1 MNFINPLFLFGLI
14 AASIPVL
21 LHLLN
26 LRKLKN
32 IEFSSLKFLKELQ
45 KTKIKRLKIKQI
57 ILLILRTLIITFT
70 VLAFARPIIEGSIP
84 GFENYAKSS
93 IIILI
98 DNSYSMDISDEFG
111 NRFIQA
117 KKSAEKIINS
127 MKEGDEALI
136 LEMSGSNSTFQPAFT
151 KNKDLLIQ
159 SLSQIKLQPIP
170 ASLDN
175 SMRLAGKYFQNANNF
190 AKELF
195 IISDAQKNV
204 FHSEDMLKLNN
215 KNIAIYFIPIGYSSS
230 SNFENLSVDSVDVLT
245 KFFSIGKS
253 VELSVTVK
261 NHSDKDVKGA
271 LISLL
276 FNKQKV
282 AQKTF
287 DISANSAK
295 SIPIAAQIQ
304 KPGVVSAAIELEN
317 DAFIADNNRYF
328 GFIVPEKPNVAI
340 FGETTNNFF
349 LKALFSTDDAQ
360 NQINVSFYD
369 ENSVDNLDLNK
380 FDCLVLNF
388 SNFSE
393 SKKNRIKEYV
403 SSGGSSIFF
412 PSDQTNDNYRN
423 FLAEFGFALSEKKSF
438 SEKSPASFSAL
449 DAKHPIFDG
458 MFKLAGEGITIN
470 QIDNPKI
477 FSILPVNTG
486 VPIIES
492 QDGYFLSENQFG
504 DGKCLYFAV
513 APNLYWSNFPLLSLF
528 PSLIFRSVFY
538 LSSSITLGYS
548 FDIGSNQ
555 TVMIPRKLSP
565 NQNFK
570 LIDPSGNQ
578 TIMQLPLLQ
587 SGAALSL
594 ELFNETGVYQLINSQ
609 NKIAYVFSLN
619 MPKSESYI
627 QKPDVSNLLS
637 HLYSRTTYNKN
648 IFILTNYSQ
657 LSQDLKRARIG
668 TELWSIMLFLA
679 ILCAI
684 AEMIV
689 QKVSKNEEFSE

>member
-1 MNFINPLFLFGLI
+1 MNFINPLFLIGLV

-98 DNSYSMDISDEFG
+98 DNSYSMDVSDEFG
-111 NRFIQA
+111 NRFVQA
-117 KKSAEKIINS
+117 KKSAEKIISS

-136 LEMSGSNSTFQPAFT
+136 IEMSSINNTFQPAFT

-175 SMRLAGKYFQNANNF
+175 SMRLAAKFFQNANNF

-195 IISDAQKNV
+195 VISDAQKNV
-204 FHSEDMLKLNN
+204 FHSEDSLKLNN
-215 KNIAIYFIPIGYSSS
+215 KNIAIYFIPIGYSSN

-245 KFFSIGKS
+245 KFFTIGKT

-261 NHSDKDVKGA
+261 NHSEKDVKGA

-282 AQKTF
+282 AQKSF
-287 DISANSAK
+287 DISANSTK
-295 SIPIAAQIQ
+295 TIPIAAQIQ
-304 KPGVVSAAIELEN
+304 KSGVVSAAIELEN
-317 DAFIADNNRYF
+317 DAFLADNNRYF

-340 FGETTNNFF
+340 FGESDNNYF

-360 NQINVSFYD
+360 NQINASFYD
-369 ENSVDNLDLNK
+369 ESSVDNLDLNK
-380 FDCLVLNF
+380 FDCLLLNF
-388 SNFSE
+388 SNYSE
-393 SKKNRIKEYV
+393 NKKKRIKDYV
-403 SSGGSSIFF
+403 SNGGSAIFF
-412 PSDQTNDNYRN
+412 PSEPVNDNYRSL
-423 FLAEFGFALSEKKSF
+423 LAEFGFNLSDKKNF
-438 SEKSPASFSAL
+438 SEKSPATFSNF

-458 MFKLAGEGITIN
+458 MFKLPGDAINVN

-477 FSILPVNTG
+477 FTILPTNSG
-486 VPIIES
+486 FPIIEF
-492 QDGYFLSENQFG
+492 QDDFFLSENQFG

-513 APNLYWSNFPLLSLF
+513 APNLNWSNFPLLSLF

-538 LSSSITLGYS
+538 LSSSITLGNS
-548 FDIGSNQ
+548 FDVGSRQ
-555 TVMIPRKLSP
+555 TVMIPKKLSTNP
-565 NQNFK
+565 NFK

-578 TIMQLPLLQ
+578 TIVQLPLLQ
-587 SGAALSL
+587 TGAALSL
-594 ELFNETGVYQLINSQ
+594 ELFNETGVYQIINSQ

-619 MPKSESYI
+619 MPKSESNI
-627 QKPDVSNLLS
+627 QKPDVSTLLS
-637 HLYSRTTYNKN
+637 HLYSKTTLNKN

-657 LSQDLKRARIG
+657 LSHDLKRARIG
-668 TELWSIMLFLA
+668 TEIWSILLLLA
-679 ILCAI
+679 IFCAI

-689 QKVSKNEEFSE
+689 QKVSKNQDFAE